1 MITANVRKVMTA
13 DDVLSILAVLRN
25 ADVDI
30 WIGGG
35 WGIDALV
42 GEQTRLHRDWT

>member
-1 MITANVRKVMTA
+1 MW
-13 DDVLSILAVLRN
+13 LAVLRN

-35 WGIDALV
+35 WGIDARSASKPASIV
-42 GEQTRLHRDWT
+42 TWT

>member
-1 MITANVRKVMTA
+1 MAA
-13 DDVLSILAVLRN
+13 ADVLGVLAELRQ
-25 ADVDI
+25 AQVAV

-42 GEQTRLHRDWT
+42 GEQTR